1 MFRLFDSSYQQMNQ
15 IIEEGG
21 NVLWLGDFTAA
32 LDRPLLD
39 SKGIQTVLTVA
50 TGLDVAYR
58 EPGITHKV
66 YHILDSETANIGRLF
81 QDTNTQIIEGLKRG
95 SVLVHCAAGVSRS
108 ASVVIA
114 YLMKTKGF
122 GFQEAFNFVK
132 KKRSVIQPNY
142 GFIKQLRNY
151 EKEVKIVKKEA
162 LQLKISENPQDA
174 KGWQLMKTQE
184 KKTSDLNIIG
194 QQAVQQ
200 RQPSQLTQP
209 KITTSNSTR
218 ANSTINSKK
227 YFEPQKTYQGPQ
239 IVTYAKNN
247 KLVIKN
253 HFAMPEIKQKKNK

>member
-1 MFRLFDSSYQQMNQ
+1 MFRLFDSSYQQMNP
-15 IIEEGG
+15 IYEEGD

-32 LDRPLLD
+32 LDRTLLE
-39 SKGIQTVLTVA
+39 SKSIKTVLTIA
-50 TGLDVAYR
+50 TGLDIAYR
-58 EPGITHKV
+58 EPGINHKV

-114 YLMKTKGF
+114 YLMKKKGLA
-122 GFQEAFNFVK
+122 FQEAFNFVK

-142 GFIKQLRNY
+142 GFIQQLRNY
-151 EKEVKIVKKEA
+151 EKEIRIGKKEP
-162 LQLKISENPQDA
+162 LSLKISENPQDA
-174 KGWQLMKTQE
+174 KGWQMTKTQD
-184 KKTSDLNIIG
+184 KKLSGLNIVG

-200 RQPSQLTQP
+200 RQSGLLSQP
-209 KITTSNSTR
+209 KITSSNSTR
-218 ANSTINSKK
+218 ANSTLNSKK
-227 YFEPQKTYQGPQ
+227 QFEPRKTYQGPQ

-253 HFAMPEIKQKKNK
+253 DFAMPEIKYKNQK